1 VVALTPNASKL
12 GENGEQFVADYL
24 TKIGYQIMSRNWRVR
39 EGELDIVARD
49 QNGLIIFVEVK
60 TRTSIAFGDPLESI
74 DRKKLFRI
82 QELALAW
89 LATNLR
95 LGNPYRIDSAGV
107 IISRSGEITLD
118 YRKGIS

>member
-1 VVALTPNASKL
+1 MVALTPKASKL

-39 EGELDIVARD
+39 DGELDIVARD

-74 DRKKLFRI
+74 DQKKLFRI
-82 QELALAW
+82 QKLALAW

>member
-1 VVALTPNASKL
+1 VVALTPKASKL

-82 QELALAW
+82 QKLALAW

>member
-1 VVALTPNASKL
+1 MVALTPKASKL

-60 TRTSIAFGDPLESI
+60 TRTSIVFGDPLESI

-82 QELALAW
+82 QKLALAW